1 MNKQLFTYIFIFI
14 ISISIVFGNPIENM
28 KPEDAVNATY
38 AESEAKLD
46 HININ
51 SYVIFHD
58 KFLTI
63 DKVSK
68 ICNDISEKLEMKDTI
83 MSKENSE
90 DFCEIRLSGTIDSGV
105 KGTIILQSSKFQDFQ
120 ESSIVVDI
128 IETREQYD
136 LSELC
141 DKIREILKSYG
152 KVNLNINLAA
162 YYDGVIDNRNL
173 KKTIDKA
180 FKEIGANEVEGIEN
194 DDLISITGYTLGLEE
209 SISYCGKKVNI
220 NMAARYNSYED
231 RTYIWIGTPLIVVEY

>member
-1 MNKQLFTYIFIFI
+1 MNKQLFIYIFIFI
-14 ISISIVFGNPIENM
+14 ISISIVFGNPMESM
-28 KPEDAVNATY
+28 KPEDVVNTTY
-38 AESEAKLD
+38 TESEAELD

-51 SYVIFHD
+51 SYVILND

-63 DKVSK
+63 DKVSE

-83 MSKENSE
+83 ITKESSE
-90 DFCEIRLSGTIDSGV
+90 EFCEIRLSGTIDSEI

-128 IETREQYD
+128 IETREEYD
-136 LSELC
+136 LSQLC

-173 KKTIDKA
+173 KKTIDRA
-180 FKEIGANEVEGIEN
+180 FKEIDANEVEGIEN
-194 DDLISITGYTLGLEE
+194 DDLISITGYTPALEE
-209 SISYCGKKVNI
+209 SLSYCGKKVNI

-231 RTYIWIGTPLIVVEY
+231 KTYIFIGTPLIVVEY

>member
-1 MNKQLFTYIFIFI
+1 MNKQLFIYIFIFI
-14 ISISIVFGNPIENM
+14 ISISIVFGNPMEPM
-28 KPEDAVNATY
+28 KPEDVVNTAYT
-38 AESEAKLD
+38 ESEAQLD

-51 SYVIFHD
+51 SYVIFND

-63 DKVSK
+63 DKASK

-83 MSKENSE
+83 ITKENSE
-90 DFCEIRLSGTIDSGV
+90 DFCEIRISGTIDSET

-128 IETREQYD
+128 IETREEYD

-152 KVNLNINLAA
+152 EVNLNINLAA

-173 KKTIDKA
+173 KETIDKA
-180 FKEIGANEVEGIEN
+180 FEEIGADEVEGIEN
-194 DDLISITGYTLGLEE
+194 DDLISITGYTPILEE

-231 RTYIWIGTPLIVVEY
+231 RTYILIGTPLIVVEY